1 VVEEEAAVAAVAAAT
16 DRVVAVA
23 ATDGVAVAA
32 AVTAGAGAVGII
44 QLTFPVSM
52 PLILRAVPFRAMPFR
67 VMVRRTLRIGVA
79 AAIIRM

>member
-32 AVTAGAGAVGII
+32 AVTAGAVAVGII
-44 QLTFPVSM
+44 RLTFPVFM
-52 PLILRAVPFRAMPFR
+52 PLIFR
-67 VMVRRTLRIGVA
+67 VIRPTFRIGVA
-79 AAIIRM
+79 AAITRM